1 MFIPLNMHTETT
13 FTNEVIN
20 PDLLPK
26 YENVQLNRL
35 HPDYWKII
43 GINLLIFFTLLGIT
57 MAALLWFVDEV
68 KPNAKWIIP
77 VYITLLVSSF
87 LLFRVSFKK
96 RGYAIRT
103 HDVIYKSGIIAESTT
118 IVPLNR
124 IQHIELNE
132 GLFSRIYKLGSL
144 QLFTAG
150 GQTGHIHISGIAID
164 EAKRIRD
171 LLLNKLE
178 QLENPATALNPNE

>member
-1 MFIPLNMHTETT
+1 MCTETT
-13 FTNEVIN
+13 FTNEVVN
-20 PDLLPK
+20 LDLLPK
-26 YENVQLNRL
+26 YENIRLNRP

-43 GINLLIFFTLLGIT
+43 CINLLIFFVLLGIT
-57 MAALLWFVDEV
+57 AGVLLFFVDEV

-77 VYITLLVSSF
+77 VYITLLISF
-87 LLFRVSFKK
+87 FLIFRVSFNK

-103 HDVIYKSGIIAESTT
+103 HDVIYKSGVIAESTT

-150 GQTGHIHISGIAID
+150 GQTGHIHISGIAIND
-164 EAKRIRD
+164 AKRIRD

-178 QLENPATALNPNE
+178 QLENPTELNPDE

>member
-1 MFIPLNMHTETT
+1 MHTETT

-20 PDLLPK
+20 LDLLPK
-26 YENVQLNRL
+26 YENIQLSQPHR
-35 HPDYWKII
+35 DYWKII
-43 GINLLIFFTLLGIT
+43 CINLLIFFGLLGIT
-57 MAALLWFVDEV
+57 MGILLFFVDEV

-77 VYITLLVSSF
+77 VYIILLTSFF
-87 LLFRVSFKK
+87 LLFRVSFMK

-132 GLFSRIYKLGSL
+132 GLFSRIYQLGSL

-150 GQTGHIHISGIAID
+150 GQTGHIRISGIAID

-178 QLENPATALNPNE
+178 QLENPTELNPNE

>member
-1 MFIPLNMHTETT
+1 MTTETF
-13 FTNEVIN
+13 FTNEAIDL
-20 PDLLPK
+20 DLLPK
-26 YENVQLNRL
+26 HEDIQLSRP

-43 GINLLIFFTLLGIT
+43 CINLLIFFGLLGI
-57 MAALLWFVDEV
+57 AIGILLFFVDEV

-77 VYITLLVSSF
+77 LYLALFAIFS
-87 LLFRVSFKK
+87 LLFRASFKK

-132 GLFSRIYKLGSL
+132 GIFSRMYKLGSL
-144 QLFTAG
+144 QIFTAG

-164 EAKRIRD
+164 EAKSIRD
-171 LLLNKLE
+171 LLLKKLD
-178 QLENPATALNPNE
+178 LIENPSIELNANE

>member
-1 MFIPLNMHTETT
+1 MCTENT

-20 PDLLPK
+20 LDLLPK
-26 YENVQLNRL
+26 YENIRL
-35 HPDYWKII
+35 SRPHADYWKII
-43 GINLLIFFTLLGIT
+43 RINLLIIFGLLGMI
-57 MAALLWFVDEV
+57 MGILICFIDEV
-68 KPNAKWIIP
+68 KANSTWMIP
-77 VYITLLVSSF
+77 VYVAFSGSF
-87 LLFRVSFKK
+87 FFLFSASFKK

-103 HDVIYKSGIIAESTT
+103 HDIIYKRGIIAESTT

-132 GLFSRIYKLGSL
+132 GLFSRMYKLGSL

-171 LLLNKLE
+171 LLLKKLD
-178 QLENPATALNPNE
+178 QLEHPSADLNTNE